1 MAQTREH
8 DESARSATFEID
20 GVRFGVRE
28 AGNGRPVVVFGD
40 EAQAKALADGLATH
54 NRVLAMEV
62 FEAGALRANQLAQ
75 IAARA
80 VTRIGLE
87 RFSVIGISS
96 GSSLALALATLAP
109 NQIDKLILLS
119 PPRMA
124 EFDAQISANLGQ
136 VTAPTLVMVGTRDR
150 SGAAETMRTLREK
163 LPACQLLFVYGA
175 GRALIT
181 DRPDACLSPI
191 NEFLERGI
199 EYVVCHESQVI
210 RR

>member
-1 MAQTREH
+1 MAQRREH
-8 DESARSATFEID
+8 DDSARSATFEID

-40 EAQAKALADGLATH
+40 DAQAETLTNGLATH
-54 NRVLAMEV
+54 NRVLAIEI
-62 FEAGALRANQLAQ
+62 FEAGRLRANQLAQ
-75 IAARA
+75 ITARA
-80 VTRIGLE
+80 VTHIGLE
-87 RFSVIGISS
+87 RFSLIGISS
-96 GSSLALALATLAP
+96 GSSLALALAALAP
-109 NQIDKLILLS
+109 NQIDKLILLA

-124 EFDAQISANLGQ
+124 EFDAKLGANLGQ

-163 LPACQLLFVYGA
+163 IPACQLLFVYGA
-175 GRALIT
+175 GHAVIT

-191 NEFLERGI
+191 NEFLDRGI